1 MWKAIALQMGLVLM
15 FRWISGEKDSSE
27 IEKKILTATSKD
39 EIIALVAGEVLAEAL
54 KGEILPPDAENL
66 IEALAKATDKEALIE
81 IVNTPETK
89 GSIIDGIW
97 DVITLGLF
105 KDK

>member
-15 FRWISGEKDSSE
+15 FRWISGEKNSSE

-39 EIIALVAGEVLAEAL
+39 EIIAIVAGEVLAEAL

-97 DVITLGLF
+97 VVLTLVLF